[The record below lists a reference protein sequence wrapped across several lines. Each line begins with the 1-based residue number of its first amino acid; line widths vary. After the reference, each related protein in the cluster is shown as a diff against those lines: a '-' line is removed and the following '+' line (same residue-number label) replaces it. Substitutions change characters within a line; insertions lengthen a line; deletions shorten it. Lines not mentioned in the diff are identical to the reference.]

1 MSEERYD
8 VAIVGAGPAGAIAA
22 LGLARAERKVVL
34 VDRAAF
40 PRRVTC
46 TGWISARLAPLLE
59 EYDLPVKKLLSVPFS
74 DVTFHDAAF
83 SKTAVP
89 KFADPPGYLV
99 DRATFDHALVVAAK
113 KAGAEVRQETDVED
127 VDLGEDAATLRVSG
141 SASIESRLLVIA
153 AGRTSNLASAVGFP
167 ERPGEHPSWTAQVT
181 SDAVGKARA
190 AKPKID
196 VVLGLDGATS
206 FGLIVTTKERV
217 TLDVNWFGTPAE
229 AQRALANLCALAKQ
243 HQIVEADLA
252 AEAFKTDVH
261 RMPSSAALDLDSH
274 VRKHTL
280 LIGDAGGFVSAVSSE
295 GIYPAIW
302 SAKIAVDVLLSALD
316 ETHSQDALMRFD
328 SEWRMQ
334 MADHLRSPHTDV
346 RFLLPLVF
354 SNQPMTDRMGSAFFL
369 GDNI

>member
-1 MSEERYD
+1 MPEERYD
-8 VAIVGAGPAGAIAA
+8 VAIVGGGPAGAIAA

-34 VDRAAF
+34 VDRAKF
-40 PRRVTC
+40 PRPVTC

-59 EYDLPVKKLLSVPFS
+59 EFELPVKKLLNAPFS
-74 DVTFHDAAF
+74 DVTFHDAEF

-89 KFADPPGYLV
+89 KFPDPPGYLV
-99 DRATFDHALVVAAK
+99 DRAEFDNALVTAAK
-113 KAGAEVRQETDVED
+113 KAGAEIRQKTEVEG
-127 VDLGEDAATLRVSG
+127 VDLGEDGVRLRVSG
-141 SASIESRLLVIA
+141 GSAIESRLLVIA
-153 AGRTSNLASAVGFP
+153 AGRTSELASAVGFP
-167 ERPGEHPSWTAQVT
+167 VQPGEHPSWTAQVT
-181 SDAVGKARA
+181 SETVGKAA
-190 AKPKID
+190 PAKPKVDI
-196 VVLGLDGATS
+196 VLGLDGATS
-206 FGLIVTTKERV
+206 FGLIVQTKERV
-217 TLDVNWFGTPAE
+217 TIDVNWFGTGAE

-243 HQIVEADLA
+243 HDIIAADLA
-252 AEAFKTDVH
+252 AEAFKADVH
-261 RMPSSAALDLDSH
+261 RMPTSAALDLDSH